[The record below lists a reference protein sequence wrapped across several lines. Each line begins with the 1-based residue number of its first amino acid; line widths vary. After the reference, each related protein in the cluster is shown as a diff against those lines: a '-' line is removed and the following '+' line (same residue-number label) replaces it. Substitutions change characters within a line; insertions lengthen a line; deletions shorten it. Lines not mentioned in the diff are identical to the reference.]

1 MGSNVITFP
10 VARRHDTKFL
20 LDGTVRVE
28 GYDIE
33 FTDTGSLP
41 WPYFANMVTKISYDI
56 GEQALS
62 HYLIARSMGK
72 PLTAIPVFPSSFF
85 PQMGVA
91 VNRASGIREPKDL
104 VGRRVGVAGFGYNP
118 AVWFR
123 WILKSHYQVDPKQ
136 IIWVEDEDDL
146 FFNGLPYLRPN
157 DFKIERLP
165 HITSETI
172 VPGGIYAGE
181 YLQTGQI
188 DAILLPSG
196 GAPATPTTGPL
207 FDDPQA
213 HISAAV
219 AQTRIFPINT
229 VITLNTEVVEQHP
242 GLPTALYAAF
252 MKAKELY
259 NQETSS
265 RKERIHMGLDIDFLE
280 HLGIFPTKYGL
291 DANKNALT
299 AILSHLVTEGIVS
312 PSSTVSDFFE
322 PVG

>member
-1 MGSNVITFP
+1 MSSNAITFP

-28 GYDIE
+28 GYDVE

-41 WPYFANMVTKISYDI
+41 WPYFADMVTKISYDI

-72 PLTAIPVFPSSFF
+72 PLTAIPVFPSFFF
-85 PQMGVA
+85 PQMGIS
-91 VNRASGIREPKDL
+91 VNRMSGIREPRDL

-136 IIWVEDEDDL
+136 VIWVEDEDDP
-146 FFNGLPYLRPN
+146 FFNGLPYLRP
-157 DFKIERLP
+157 DKFQIERLP
-165 HITSETI
+165 HITSQT
-172 VPGGIYAGE
+172 VLPSGIYAGE
-181 YLQTGQI
+181 YLQKGQI

-196 GAPATPTTGPL
+196 GTPATPTTGPL
-207 FDDPQA
+207 FDDPQT

-219 AQTRIFPINT
+219 AQTGIFPINT
-229 VITLNTEVVEQHP
+229 VITLSTKIVEKHP
-242 GLPTALYAAF
+242 GLPAALYTAF

-259 NQETSS
+259 NQETRS

-280 HLGIFPTKYGL
+280 RLGIFPTKYGL

-299 AILSHLVTEGIVS
+299 AILSHLVAEGVIS
-312 PSSTVSDFFE
+312 PSATVPDFFE